1 MSDDDRRFIRAYN
14 VRRRASAASVWMG
27 LIGLF
32 LAPTTTGALRAAGWA
47 LIAAYAVINLGLCR
61 CPACGRLLGPLPPIF
76 AAGGR
81 KPACERERAHGE
93 ELDLPD

>member
-1 MSDDDRRFIRAYN
+1 MNEDDRRFIRAYN
-14 VRRRASAASVWMG
+14 VRRRASAASVWLG

-32 LAPTTTGALRAAGWA
+32 TAPATTGALHAAGWA

-61 CPACGRLLGPLPPIF
+61 CPACGRFLGPLPLIF
-76 AAGGR
+76 AAAGR
-81 KPACERERAHGE
+81 KPACERERSVAD